1 MYIYNIT
8 IKVDNDILHEW
19 MQWQREEHIPEMMDT
34 KLFDDYKF
42 FRLLD
47 VDDSDGP
54 TFVIQ
59 YYISVKDNYDQYIQQ
74 YAPAFREKALK
85 KWSDGFIAFRTLL
98 EPVQ

>member
-8 IKVDNDILHEW
+8 IKVDDDILHEW
-19 MQWQREEHIPEMMDT
+19 MQWQREEHIPEIMAT
-34 KLFDDYKF
+34 NFFYEYKF

-47 VDDSDGP
+47 QDETEGS

-59 YYISVKDNYDQYIQQ
+59 YYASTKNNYNRYIQQ
-74 YAPAFREKALK
+74 HALALREKALK
-85 KWSDGFIAFRTLL
+85 KWGDGFIAFWSLL